1 MNAVSPPLRGLFR
14 ARFRPRPA
22 SFPFRPPA
30 PKSGPSGVKA
40 RDGGPPGRPKW
51 SGPGDLPDAVHGP
64 SGAAAPWRTS
74 PAFASNPATAGGA
87 PWFGFCYR
95 VRAVP
100 LAHVGRRADR
110 TGSDIPAGDDG
121 GGPETLS
128 GCQEV
133 PDRRGAFPG
142 GPRRA
147 GRCGRAARRCTASRK
162 PIRAIGS
169 RRSAERFAQF
179 RRRARARRRPR
190 TLSPVR
196 ANGRVIARSIRSAPA
211 GGFRAASGRITRPA
225 GVRDGGPWAAP
236 GPIPSRSAG
245 NRRSHRPH
253 KAIRERS
260 PYLTTWDSGGKSR
273 DPRGGSRRRSLNE
286 GRGVNPGDTRALRSS
301 RSALTAL
308 NEGRA

>member
-1 MNAVSPPLRGLFR
+1 MVRVER
-14 ARFRPRPA
+14 RP
-22 SFPFRPPA
+22 
-30 PKSGPSGVKA
+30 
-40 RDGGPPGRPKW
+40 
-51 SGPGDLPDAVHGP
+51 
-64 SGAAAPWRTS
+64 PWRTS

-147 GRCGRAARRCTASRK
+147 GRCGRAARRCTAGVGFTASRK

-245 NRRSHRPH
+245 NRPSDSPY

-260 PYLTTWDSGGKSR
+260 PCLTTWEIGGFRRDFARAAARIAAARWSGPGDRPDAIRLASGAAAR
-273 DPRGGSRRRSLNE
+273 LSNPAHVGRRARIARHWTFPPALNE